1 MCYSVVRFSNNQSIS
16 LLISA
21 SRDSQDGESRL
32 CEMSHYRI
40 HQQVSKKN
48 IQRLTHAQ
56 KRARNKKGK
65 KENEEKK
72 SQELLEKKRINWQR
86 YSKNDTTFFLSL
98 RKKDE
103 NSSSTAAVL
112 PSIF

>member
-16 LLISA
+16 LLISTN
-21 SRDSQDGESRL
+21 RDSQDGESRL

-72 SQELLEKKRINWQR
+72 AKNCLIKKKESTGKDIRRTIPLFSFSEKER
-86 YSKNDTTFFLSL
+86 
-98 RKKDE
+98 
-103 NSSSTAAVL
+103 
-112 PSIF
+112 